1 MALVV
6 AVVAVVAV
14 SASASASAAAAELAD
29 FSPARWEYPSLLFP
43 RFQISPRRARA
54 RLASFWSALLIFL
67 AYASP
72 QNFEFPSFCQAHLVA
87 TAGTGL
93 RDTGTYTAI
102 LRGSELDED
111 SHIVNN
117 LRVNEDPI

>member
-1 MALVV
+1 MQ
-6 AVVAVVAV
+6 
-14 SASASASAAAAELAD
+14 D
-29 FSPARWEYPSLLFP
+29 FDFA
-43 RFQISPRRARA
+43 
-54 RLASFWSALLIFL
+54 
-67 AYASP
+67 
-72 QNFEFPSFCQAHLVA
+72 SFCQARLLA

-102 LRGSELDED
+102 LKGSELDED